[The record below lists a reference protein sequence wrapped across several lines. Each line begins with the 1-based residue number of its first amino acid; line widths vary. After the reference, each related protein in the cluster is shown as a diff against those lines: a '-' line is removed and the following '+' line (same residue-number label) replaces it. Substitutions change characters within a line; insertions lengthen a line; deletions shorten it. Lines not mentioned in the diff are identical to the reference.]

1 MDMEQQG
8 QQQRRRR
15 WRQQQ
20 QQQQAPRAGRG
31 HGHGAWDWHA
41 NRLAPEIFPGKEPAP
56 GLGFRIL
63 LFCRTVSGARTHRA
77 AGATVPARVAP
88 GDVTGA
94 LRGAVLRAH
103 RPTLGPARS
112 KRPVDSALRPRSVR
126 SRAPAAHARRRLA
139 RAERQDIRDLLE
151 EYRIGNLSEADRKR
165 AEERSAAR

>member
-1 MDMEQQG
+1 MVCV
-8 QQQRRRR
+8 
-15 WRQQQ
+15 
-20 QQQQAPRAGRG
+20 
-31 HGHGAWDWHA
+31 WHA

-112 KRPVDSALRPRSVR
+112 KRPVDLALRPRSGR
-126 SRAPAAHARRRLA
+126 SRAPAAHARRRLT
-139 RAERQDIRDLLE
+139 RAQLHLQRQDIRDLLE

-165 AEERSAAR
+165 AEERSDG